1 MSEYQCYEFLAIDAP
16 LSAKQQGELRAISTR
31 AEISSTRFWNEYQ
44 WGDLKADP
52 KALLLKYFDA
62 HAYAANWGSR
72 VVMFRVPATS
82 IDRTRLKPY
91 FSGFG
96 ATLKSTGKH
105 LILEFWADEE
115 EPDFDDSALGSALSE
130 FTPIRQ
136 QLLQGDL
143 RAAYLGWLAGVD
155 RGADDTAKEPAVPPG
170 LDNLDGPLHA
180 LAELLGVD
188 DSLIAAAAEASPRQT
203 FDVKAARHWL
213 SELPAATK
221 DRLLLRA
228 MQHPSH
234 SVGAELLS
242 DFRSAE
248 GPPPRRPRTVAQLRD
263 RAAALA

>member
-16 LSAKQQGELRAISTR
+16 LSAKQQGNLRAISTR
-31 AEISSTRFWNEYQ
+31 AEITSTRFWNEYQ
-44 WGDLKADP
+44 WGGLKADP
-52 KALLLKYFDA
+52 KALLVKYFDA

-72 VVMFRVPATS
+72 VLMLRVPAS
-82 IDRTRLKPY
+82 GIDRPRLKPY

-96 ATLKSTGKH
+96 ARMENAGKH
-105 LILEFWADEE
+105 VVFEFWADEE
-115 EPDFDDSALGSALSE
+115 EPDFDDSPLGSGLSE
-130 FTPIRQ
+130 FIPLRQ

-155 RGADDTAKEPAVPPG
+155 RGADDAAREPSVPPG
-170 LDNLDGPLHA
+170 LDSLDGPLRA
-180 LAELLGVD
+180 LADLLGID
-188 DSLIAAAAEASPRQT
+188 DSLISAAAEASPRQT
-203 FDVKAARHWL
+203 FNMKAARHWL
-213 SELPAATK
+213 SEQSAATK

-228 MQHPSH
+228 MQNPSH

-242 DFRSAE
+242 DFRKAE